1 MTPKRLTLITLL
13 IALLIPAPRAAAAPR
28 ATFTLIV
35 HSIFTLVSPQ
45 DNAPATYSIFKDET
59 YPIIARNAQSTWVQL
74 ELIGADKE
82 AWVRVEYGIVKGNL
96 GDAPIKGDKGVA
108 ATTPR
113 PQPPI
118 KNVLPAISARARDIY
133 QTGLLIGN
141 NPRAFSKIGDCN
153 SVTPFFLA
161 PFDSSEYRLGDY
173 KDLQETINHFGGSFA
188 RDSMTARVGF
198 NTASLFSR
206 LWADPNLCKG
216 ENPLECEYRLHRPS
230 IAFVSL
236 GTNGAWLTSVDYE
249 NGMRNIIDFLI
260 ARGVLPILSTKADD
274 LDEGRFNPIVIKLA
288 REYDVPLWDYRAA
301 VEHLSNFGLGADA
314 FHLTWGPSHFDQP
327 IYAAWQWRN
336 LTALQSLDAV
346 WRGVR

>member
-1 MTPKRLTLITLL
+1 MTQIRFIL
-13 IALLIPAPRAAAAPR
+13 IALLVALIISSSRVDAAPR
-28 ATFTLIV
+28 PTFTLLLHSTFTLIA
-35 HSIFTLVSPQ
+35 PQ

-59 YPIIARNAQSTWVQL
+59 HPIIGRNAGSTWVQL

-82 AWVRVEYGIVKGNL
+82 AWVRIEYGTVKGNL
-96 GDAPIKGDKGVA
+96 EDAPIKGDKGAA
-108 ATTPR
+108 ATTPK

-118 KNVLPAISARARDIY
+118 KNVFPAISSRARDIY
-133 QTGLLIGN
+133 QTGLQIGN

-161 PFDSSEYRLGDY
+161 SFDYGDYRLGEY
-173 KDLQETINHFGGSFA
+173 KELQETINYFGGSFA
-188 RDSMTARVGF
+188 REGMTARVGF
-198 NTASLFSR
+198 STSSLFSR

-216 ENPLECEYRLHRPS
+216 ENPIECEYRLHRPS

-236 GTNGAWLTSVDYE
+236 GTNGAWLTSIDYE
-249 NGMRNIIDFLI
+249 YGMRNVIDYLI
-260 ARGVLPILSTKADD
+260 AHGVVPILSTKADD
-274 LDEGRFNPIVIKLA
+274 LDEGRFNPIVIRLA

-301 VEHLSNFGLGADA
+301 VEPLANFGLGEDA
-314 FHLTWGPSHFDQP
+314 FHLTWGPSYFDQP

-346 WRGVR
+346 WKGVR

>member
-113 PQPPI
+113 PPSLN

-161 PFDSSEYRLGDY
+161 PFDSGDYRLGEY
-173 KDLQETINHFGGSFA
+173 KDLQETINYFAGSFA
-188 RDSMTARVGF
+188 RDGMTARVGF

-206 LWADPNLCKG
+206 MWADPNLCKG
-216 ENPLECEYRLHRPS
+216 ENPIECEYRLHRPS

-249 NGMRNIIDFLI
+249 YGMRNVID
-260 ARGVLPILSTKADD
+260 
-274 LDEGRFNPIVIKLA
+274 
-288 REYDVPLWDYRAA
+288 
-301 VEHLSNFGLGADA
+301 
-314 FHLTWGPSHFDQP
+314 
-327 IYAAWQWRN
+327 
-336 LTALQSLDAV
+336 
-346 WRGVR
+346 